1 MTTAML
7 IAGGLF
13 VGGTYS
19 FARQK
24 HYVGAVAEGVVD
36 GLPEGQG
43 GVLNGVMRVDV

>member
-7 IAGGLF
+7 IVGGLF

-24 HYVGAVAEGVVD
+24 HYVGAV
-36 GLPEGQG
+36 
-43 GVLNGVMRVDV
+43 VLAIAAVLSFAAAWLWSK